1 MKSLFKSA
9 VFASAALFTVVGC
22 SNNSLSTDRAQK
34 VHFVLHADT
43 PQTKTGVMNDNG
55 SYLPY
60 WNKGDELGVIFTLPS
75 SNGDLKK
82 ADAFFINTSETGDEA
97 AFEGDVTLSDGE
109 GITFYSFYPASS
121 VAKSYKTGDVITIGL
136 DVTSEQS
143 PSYDAVFGYSFDPKA
158 DILIAKPA
166 TCMVVDA
173 SAVNEVDM
181 YFARLSSVLRIELD
195 ALSSAVFYGEVVKSF
210 KIETFKGE
218 IAGRIA
224 VNPQT
229 GEYSNTN
236 ATNTSK
242 VITATYDTVNGPVS
256 IGKDG
261 ENNVFLSVA
270 PVTIN
275 KGSAITVT
283 VETVTS
289 SGAAGH
295 TLVKTITTTSDI
307 VFESSKPTVLKLAL
321 SDENIYHELTTT
333 PASGETLS
341 WKADEYGEDNAKTI
355 TVSQNWAASGYSV
368 SASDSNWNVS
378 DDGNGTITV
387 YPVAANTGTTEADI
401 KTLDL
406 LITHKDDVSLTST
419 ITLEQTYSG
428 APVSYFVKVES
439 TPEDWTGTY
448 LIVYETGKV
457 AFNGAL
463 TKLDDTKNTV
473 EVTITDNK
481 IEATDKLLKSAF
493 TIDGTN
499 GSIKSA
505 SGYYI
510 GRNANSNGLDS
521 STSKVYTNTL
531 SISSGNFEVKGKGG
545 AFLRYNASSDQNRFR
560 YFKSD
565 FYSSQKAIQLY
576 KLTE

>member
-9 VFASAALFTVVGC
+9 VFASAALFAVVGC
-22 SNNSLSTDRAQK
+22 SHNSLSTDRAQK

-43 PQTKTGVMNDNG
+43 PQTKTGVMYDSG
-55 SYLPY
+55 SYAPY
-60 WNKGDELGVIFTLPS
+60 WNKGDELGVIFTLPTS
-75 SNGDLKK
+75 KGDLKT
-82 ADAFFINTSETGDEA
+82 DAVFTNTAETGSEA

-121 VAKSYKTGDVITIGL
+121 AAKSYKADDGVITIGL
-136 DVTSEQS
+136 DVPSAQS
-143 PSYDAVFGYSFDPKA
+143 PSYDATLGYSFDPKA

-181 YFARLSSVLRIELD
+181 YFARLSSVFRIELD
-195 ALSSAVFYGEVVKSF
+195 ALSSAAFYGEVVKSF
-210 KIETFKGE
+210 KIETSKGE

-229 GEYSNTN
+229 GVYSKTN
-236 ATNTSK
+236 STTTSK

-270 PVTIN
+270 PVTIE
-275 KGSAITVT
+275 KGSTITVT
-283 VETVTS
+283 LETVTS

-307 VFESSKPTVLKLAL
+307 VFESSKPTVLKLAF
-321 SDENIYHELTTT
+321 SDENVYHELTTT
-333 PASGETLS
+333 PANGETLS

-355 TVSQNWAASGYSV
+355 TVSQNYAASGYSV

-387 YPVAANTGTTEADI
+387 YPVAANAGTTEADI

-406 LITHKDDVSLTST
+406 VITHKDDVSLTST
-419 ITLEQTYSG
+419 ITLEQTQGG
-428 APVSYFVKVES
+428 ATVSYFVKVES

-448 LIVYETGKV
+448 LIVYETGNV
-457 AFNGAL
+457 AFDGSL
-463 TKLDDTKNTV
+463 TKLDAANNTV
-473 EVTITDNK
+473 DVTITDKK
-481 IEATDKLLKSAF
+481 IEATDKLLKSVF
-493 TIDGTN
+493 TIDGTK

-505 SGYYI
+505 SEYYI

-521 STSKVYTNTL
+521 SLSTVYTNTL
-531 SISSGNFEVKGKGG
+531 SILEGGNFEVKGKGG
-545 AFLRYNASSDQNRFR
+545 ANLRYNADSNQKRFR
-560 YFKSD
+560 YYKSG
-565 FYSSQKAIQLY
+565 QTAIQLY